1 MNYPVAEDGTVL
13 YNHGIAVPEERKVD
27 TVDVEGEVSRELL
40 EQIAADMSAVLQ
52 RVGFGLE
59 WDGTWE
65 GSLTNFEKVGEFME
79 AMDQQVLHDPQFPDG
94 ESNTDEKGL
103 RPIAKLRIDLIREE
117 FDELRTA
124 IVDDDIVG
132 IADALTDILY
142 VVYGAGHAFGIDL
155 DACFEEVHAS
165 NMTKLGPDGKAIK
178 NENGKVMKPATYRP
192 PNLAAILGV
201 LQE

>member
-13 YNHGIAVPEERKVD
+13 YNHGIAVPEDRKIQYI
-27 TVDVEGEVSRELL
+27 DVEGEVSTERL
-40 EQIAADMSAVLQ
+40 EQISKDIADMLQ
-52 RVGFGLE
+52 RILYGNE
-59 WDGTWE
+59 A
-65 GSLTNFEKVGEFME
+65 LTNFEKVGEFME

-103 RPIAKLRIDLIREE
+103 RPIAKLRVDLIREE

-192 PNLAAILGV
+192 PNLAAVLGV

>member
-13 YNHGIAVPEERKVD
+13 YNHGIVVALVDAIKAERDQEILK
-27 TVDVEGEVSRELL
+27 ELAGASSEICSGRTL
-40 EQIAADMSAVLQ
+40 YGNEA
-52 RVGFGLE
+52 
-59 WDGTWE
+59 
-65 GSLTNFEKVGEFME
+65 LTNFEKVGEFME
-79 AMDQQVLHDPQFPDG
+79 AMDQQVLYDPQFPDG

-201 LQE
+201 SQE